1 MSWTDKDYFGN
12 MNNIDP
18 DTIEDALD
26 MGAMVRF
33 RKCEKGLVG
42 LGRFAR
48 FGVKRTEWQPL
59 RSMKHLKVLNEWTW
73 DDPVPGWKW
82 VELSYHLTDGQHVLL
97 EAKAKTRDEVL
108 RKEMQAEYE
117 AWLKEQEIKETALL
131 KKKPWLA
138 DPAPCFDMARE
149 CAEGYF
155 YNRQI
160 APEAVC

>member
-42 LGRFAR
+42 PGRFAR
-48 FGVKRTEWQPL
+48 FGTKRTEWQPL
-59 RSMKHLKVLNEWTW
+59 RSMKQLRVLNEWTW

-82 VELSYHLTDGQHVLL
+82 VELSYHLTEGQHVLL
-97 EAKAKTRDEVL
+97 EAKAKSRDEEISRRL
-108 RKEMQAEYE
+108 KAEYE
-117 AWLKEQEIKETALL
+117 ESIRKMWAEIDELA
-131 KKKPWLA
+131 KKKPWIFEPDRA
-138 DPAPCFDMARE
+138 AKEAEEEWYDRKTRPAGQR
-149 CAEGYF
+149 Y
-155 YNRQI
+155 
-160 APEAVC
+160 